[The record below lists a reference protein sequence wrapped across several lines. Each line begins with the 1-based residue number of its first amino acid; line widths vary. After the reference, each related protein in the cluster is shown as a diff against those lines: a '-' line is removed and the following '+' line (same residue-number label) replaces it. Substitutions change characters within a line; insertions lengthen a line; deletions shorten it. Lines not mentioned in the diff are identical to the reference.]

1 MEKFKEELNN
11 IHAPED
17 LIIKTLARV
26 HEEEKKVE
34 AEKAEKTDKTETIE
48 KIETAEKTDNA
59 AETPEVK
66 NGFGYMDINYTE
78 VESKEDSKEEKTG
91 NIRKVNFA
99 QKYRK
104 YIVAVSTF
112 AAAAIILIIALNMNS
127 MKNNLYEATA
137 PSDNTECATE
147 AYGEEAESSDEAY
160 EDAAESDVVSGGE
173 NAAEVTEAGVA
184 ESTEASMSETAGD
197 YSAEAA
203 EDDSERES
211 LNSKKSYGTTLNID
225 DIGTYQTMSLSEYSE
240 LIGIDISPIKEN
252 MQLENEIVYVSS
264 KEDES
269 GQDKGDIRLKC
280 ETGNADILISR
291 SNSIVPQELM
301 NGIPTDIDGREVYIG
316 EYSNDQVYIAY
327 FDINGVS
334 FSLQTVGVEKEEF
347 NTMLED
353 LVKCIQ

>member
-1 MEKFKEELNN
+1 
-11 IHAPED
+11 
-17 LIIKTLARV
+17 
-26 HEEEKKVE
+26 
-34 AEKAEKTDKTETIE
+34 
-48 KIETAEKTDNA
+48 
-59 AETPEVK
+59 
-66 NGFGYMDINYTE
+66 MDSNYTGE
-78 VESKEDSKEEKTG
+78 AKEKSKEEKTG

-173 NAAEVTEAGVA
+173 NAAEVTEASVA

-203 EDDSERES
+203 EDDSKRES

-240 LIGIDISPIKEN
+240 LIGIDISPIKES

-280 ETGNADILISR
+280 DTGNADILISR
-291 SNSIVPQELM
+291 SNSIVPQGLM

>member
-1 MEKFKEELNN
+1 
-11 IHAPED
+11 
-17 LIIKTLARV
+17 
-26 HEEEKKVE
+26 
-34 AEKAEKTDKTETIE
+34 
-48 KIETAEKTDNA
+48 
-59 AETPEVK
+59 
-66 NGFGYMDINYTE
+66 
-78 VESKEDSKEEKTG
+78 
-91 NIRKVNFA
+91 
-99 QKYRK
+99 
-104 YIVAVSTF
+104 
-112 AAAAIILIIALNMNS
+112 
-127 MKNNLYEATA
+127 LYEATA

-147 AYGEEAESSDEAY
+147 AYGEEAEYSDEAY

-173 NAAEVTEAGVA
+173 NAAEVTEASVA

-203 EDDSERES
+203 EDDSKRES

-240 LIGIDISPIKEN
+240 LIGIDISPIKES

-280 ETGNADILISR
+280 DTGNADILISR

-301 NGIPTDIDGREVYIG
+301 NGIPTDINGREVYIG